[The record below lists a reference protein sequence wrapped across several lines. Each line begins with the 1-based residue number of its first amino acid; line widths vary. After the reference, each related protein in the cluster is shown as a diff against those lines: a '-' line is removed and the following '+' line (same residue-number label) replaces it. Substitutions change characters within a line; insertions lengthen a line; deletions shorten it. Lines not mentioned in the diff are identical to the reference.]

1 MRGGGV
7 MNSERNRF
15 SEQGNGIQFPAE
27 SSPLFPG
34 WKESSL
40 FKCPRPHTL
49 HALSLLLLS
58 SEPVFLNIYG
68 AQESIPRNKFRQPM

>member
-1 MRGGGV
+1 MRVV
-7 MNSERNRF
+7 MNSKRNRF

-34 WKESSL
+34 WKESLL
-40 FKCPRPHTL
+40 FKCPRPPAPL

-68 AQESIPRNKFRQPM
+68 AQELIPRNKFRQPM